1 MTVHSLHHAR
11 SCLVTRVYAVQVTYS
26 TLLDGCVKSGQTRA
40 ARAVLSQMHR
50 LGLQPNSVTYNSL
63 LRGLAQDEQ
72 IDLQVCAGGVQMA
85 VPCQQ
90 HGAPEKG

>member
-1 MTVHSLHHAR
+1 MHSLHHVC
-11 SCLVTRVYAVQVTYS
+11 SCLATTVFAVQVTYS

-40 ARAVLSQMHR
+40 ARAVLSQMQR

-72 IDLQVCAGGVQMA
+72 IDLQVCTGAVQMP
-85 VPCQQ
+85 VPCQ
-90 HGAPEKG
+90 HVGA

>member
-1 MTVHSLHHAR
+1 MTVHSLHHA
-11 SCLVTRVYAVQVTYS
+11 CFCHVTVCVVQVTYS

-40 ARAVLSQMHR
+40 ARAVLSQMQR

-72 IDLQVCAGGVQMA
+72 TDLQVCAGAVQIP
-85 VPCQQ
+85 VLCQ
-90 HGAPEKG
+90 HVGA

>member
-1 MTVHSLHHAR
+1 MHSLHHVCSRLATT
-11 SCLVTRVYAVQVTYS
+11 VFAVQVTYS

-40 ARAVLSQMHR
+40 ARAVLSQMQR

-72 IDLQVCAGGVQMA
+72 IDLQVCTGAVQMP
-85 VPCQQ
+85 VPCQ
-90 HGAPEKG
+90 HVGA